1 MFLVTTRPLRNVRS
15 QGSHACYCL
24 GRRFM
29 STQRESHVS
38 KFDDVMDKAVK
49 QMKEQKIPVNRE
61 LLEAIGK
68 SLGPSLYNRDAS
80 LVAAGQKAELETIKK
95 KFLIK
100 KLGCADDAKLDKALE
115 KAVNKIGKSRR
126 NKMRPVFYYLLVR
139 DLKKEDVYI

>member
-1 MFLVTTRPLRNVRS
+1 M
-15 QGSHACYCL
+15 
-24 GRRFM
+24 
-29 STQRESHVS
+29 S